1 MLRLEHSP
9 LHAHKVANG
18 FPNAYSGCDICESEE
33 NNEHYLL
40 TCISYRLSRATMI
53 RKVSEITGV
62 NMSTLP
68 RRTQVS
74 ILLYGRSDLSDEKNY
89 QILKAVTD
97 FTVGSK
103 RFDTV

>member
-1 MLRLEHSP
+1 
-9 LHAHKVANG
+9 
-18 FPNAYSGCDICESEE
+18 
-33 NNEHYLL
+33 
-40 TCISYRLSRATMI
+40 MI

-62 NMSTLP
+62 NMSILP
-68 RRTQVS
+68 KRTQCS

-89 QILKAVTD
+89 QILIVVTD